1 MKQDES
7 YYLEGHWRDKG
18 GRSSELRKKPLSQC
32 PLNTNTLFWFVK
44 TKISCLT

>member
-18 GRSSELRKKPLSQC
+18 EEVVNSEKSLSH
-32 PLNTNTLFWFVK
+32 NVV
-44 TKISCLT
+44 